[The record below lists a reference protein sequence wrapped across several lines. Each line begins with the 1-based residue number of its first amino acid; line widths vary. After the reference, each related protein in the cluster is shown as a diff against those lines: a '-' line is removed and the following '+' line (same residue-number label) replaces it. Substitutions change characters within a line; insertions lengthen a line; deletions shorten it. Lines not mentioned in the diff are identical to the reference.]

1 LACSAE
7 YGQAYRAASK
17 EAVAYLHE
25 LTEEMNDPQ
34 AKAVLNTAAFSLGAT
49 LRAHA
54 TALQDKAD
62 LE

>member
-1 LACSAE
+1 LARSAE

-17 EAVAYLHE
+17 KAVAHLHE
-25 LTEEMNDPQ
+25 LAEEMNDPQ